1 MRVLNMAK
9 VFHHGWYYYLRV
21 RFLASFETEA
31 FKTRHPR
38 SVLMVLLFF
47 SSLML
52 SYSTLVDLN
61 FLLREV

>member
-1 MRVLNMAK
+1 MRFLIMGK

-21 RFLASFETEA
+21 RFLASFETEV
-31 FKTRHPR
+31 FQTRHLN
-38 SVLMVLLFF
+38 SILIVLLFF

-52 SYSTLVDLN
+52 SYSTLADLK